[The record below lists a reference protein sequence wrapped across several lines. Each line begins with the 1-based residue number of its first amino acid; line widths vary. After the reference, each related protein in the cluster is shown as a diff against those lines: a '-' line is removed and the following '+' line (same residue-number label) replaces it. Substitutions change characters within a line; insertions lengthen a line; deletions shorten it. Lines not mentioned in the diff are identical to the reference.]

1 MITGVNTRHANGI
14 PDSMTSQTLTIAS
27 LLLTWC
33 IGSQGGTSATQ
44 PQVGRPEAFSAIY
57 ANISNVGQV
66 GAAPI
71 NIRITRWTGAG
82 EDEKLMSVL
91 GSKGTEGLVREL
103 QDGKST
109 GSIGTPQELPYELR
123 YARQYP
129 TEGGGRRIILMT
141 DRPMA
146 FAERLSGGRSRD
158 YPLTWIELRL
168 DANGRGEGSIS
179 LAARLQLLGD
189 ILGIEDYANQPA
201 KLNDV
206 KPIK

>member
-1 MITGVNTRHANGI
+1 
-14 PDSMTSQTLTIAS
+14 MTSYTLRLAS
-27 LLLTWC
+27 LLLTWG
-33 IGSQGGTSATQ
+33 IGSQGGVTATQ
-44 PQVGRPEAFSAIY
+44 PLSDRPEAFSAIF

-66 GAAPI
+66 GAAPVT
-71 NIRITRWTGAG
+71 IRITRWTDAG
-82 EDEKLMSVL
+82 EHEKLMSVL
-91 GSKGTEGLVREL
+91 ESKGTEGLVRAL

-146 FAERLSGGRSRD
+146 FAERASGGRSRD

-179 LAARLQLLGD
+179 IAARLKLLGD

-201 KLNDV
+201 KLNDI

>member
-1 MITGVNTRHANGI
+1 
-14 PDSMTSQTLTIAS
+14 MTSSTLTLAA
-27 LLLTWC
+27 LLLTWGF
-33 IGSQGGTSATQ
+33 GSQGANGTTQ
-44 PQVGRPEAFSAIY
+44 PQGSRPEAFSAIY

-71 NIRITRWTGAG
+71 TIRITRWTDAG
-82 EDEKLMSVL
+82 EHEKLMSVL
-91 GSKGTEGLVREL
+91 ESKGTEGLVREL

-168 DANGRGEGSIS
+168 DANGRGEGSVS

-201 KLNDV
+201 KLNEV
-206 KPIK
+206 RPIK

>member
-1 MITGVNTRHANGI
+1 MTTEYRHANGI
-14 PDSMTSQTLTIAS
+14 RVSMTSYTLVFAS
-27 LLLTWC
+27 LLLTFG
-33 IGSQGGTSATQ
+33 IGTQAAPTASQPLSN
-44 PQVGRPEAFSAIY
+44 RPEAFSAIF

-66 GAAPI
+66 GAAPVT
-71 NIRITRWTGAG
+71 IRITRWTDAA
-82 EDEKLMSVL
+82 EHEKLMSIL
-91 GSKGTEGLVREL
+91 EAKGTEALVRAL
-103 QDGKST
+103 QDGKAT
-109 GSIGTPQELPYELR
+109 GSIGTPQQLPYELR

-146 FAERLSGGRSRD
+146 FAERTGASPSRD
-158 YPLTWIELRL
+158 YPLTWIELQV

-179 LAARLQLLGD
+179 IAARLRLLGD

>member
-1 MITGVNTRHANGI
+1 
-14 PDSMTSQTLTIAS
+14 MTSYTLTLAA
-27 LLLTWC
+27 LLLTWGV
-33 IGSQGGTSATQ
+33 GSQGTGGATQ
-44 PQVGRPEAFSAIY
+44 PQGNRPEAFSAIF

-66 GAAPI
+66 GAAPVT
-71 NIRITRWTGAG
+71 IRITRWMDAA

-91 GSKGTEGLVREL
+91 ESKGTEGFVRVL

-146 FAERLSGGRSRD
+146 FAERVSGGRTRD

-168 DANGRGEGSIS
+168 DANGHGEGTIS

>member
-1 MITGVNTRHANGI
+1 MSG
-14 PDSMTSQTLTIAS
+14 SMTSHTLTLAS

-33 IGSQGGTSATQ
+33 IGSQGANSATP
-44 PQVGRPEAFSAIY
+44 PQRTSPEAFSAIY

-66 GAAPI
+66 GTAPI
-71 NIRITRWTGAG
+71 NIRITRWTGAA
-82 EDEKLMSVL
+82 ENEKLMSVL
-91 GSKGTEGLVREL
+91 ESKGTEALVREL

-168 DANGRGEGSIS
+168 DANGRGEGSIL